1 MQWKQN
7 LRYLFETSAVAL
19 LSVTAGMTKVT
30 YAFLYTSILSFNIF
44 DVLAYGIVSFLIG
57 YISRWR
63 NKKSTVI
70 LILVFMLPSLVF
82 VIKTYLTKEAS
93 YPAYEWLASAFII
106 PLSTFLGALLS
117 KQVVSKTQDS
127 KFWQAAA
134 WLSVI
139 AIIVVP
145 RVYLHIK
152 LMNEPTSLDD
162 KGKDSSNIELFLKP
176 DPEYPLVGFW
186 KVKCKNSYGI
196 AIDKVGNGFYSISFC
211 GPGGCFKPGSWTPNS
226 QLINDP
232 GYRIVNNDTI
242 EMKQQGGSIT
252 TYHRCN

>member
-19 LSVTAGMTKVT
+19 LSITAGMAKVT
-30 YAFLYTSILSFNIF
+30 YAFFYTSILSFNIF
-44 DVLAYGIVSFLIG
+44 DVLVYGIVSFLIG

-82 VIKTYLTKEAS
+82 VIKTYLTREAS

-106 PLSTFLGALLS
+106 PLSAFLGASLS

-127 KFWQAAA
+127 KFWWAAA

-152 LMNEPTSLDD
+152 FMNDPTLD
-162 KGKDSSNIELFLKP
+162 KGKDSSNIGRFLKA
-176 DPEYPLVGFW
+176 DPEYPLIGFW
-186 KVKCKNSYGI
+186 KVECKNSYGI
-196 AIDKVGNGFYSISFC
+196 AIDKAVDGFYSISFC
-211 GPGGCFKPGSWTPNS
+211 GPGGCFQPGSWRPNS

-232 GYRIVNNDTI
+232 EYRIIDSNTI
-242 EMKQQGGSIT
+242 EIKQQGGPP
-252 TYHRCN
+252 YHRCN